1 MRICAL
7 VTTKT
12 KDIKRLKAKIAKIQN
27 CRGSITVEAAILL
40 PIFIAAIM
48 TFVFIIKVYYI
59 HEIVQQA
66 ITSACEEMSLYSL
79 LYYETNAD
87 ELISSLEKFTSSQNA
102 DSVSGNTWIAPI
114 VEQFGKDASD
124 YVRAQMALVP
134 ISKILVKKNLEVS
147 YFDNVDKRL
156 RLLNLKDGFEGIDF
170 SNSRI
175 LADDKSIDIIIS
187 YKMSFPFLK
196 EFIPEINITQMASSY
211 VWAGEAGVKYAEEE
225 AEATCVWNMSNI
237 NRGKE
242 IRKLQGANL
251 PFNFPTIAIFK
262 NGTATSIK
270 SLNIDE
276 VYYKNSNNLKKK
288 LLLYINMLEEFE
300 RGESGGIAI
309 EKWQVYKKELRLIIP
324 ETELMANQQQTI
336 NECMQVAREKGIDLV
351 IIKAYGK
358 EQDKQTAPKSEM
370 KGNASKK

>member
-1 MRICAL
+1 M

-12 KDIKRLKAKIAKIQN
+12 KNITSLIAKIAKMQN

-40 PIFIAAIM
+40 PVFIAAIM
-48 TFVFIIKVYYI
+48 TFVFIIKVYYV

-87 ELISSLEKFTSSQNA
+87 ELISSLEKLTSSQETDKA
-102 DSVSGNTWIAPI
+102 YGNTWIAPI
-114 VEQFGKDASD
+114 VEQLGKDASD
-124 YVRAQMALVP
+124 YARAQVVLVP

-147 YFDNVDKRL
+147 YFDNVDNRL
-156 RLLNLKDGFEGIDF
+156 HLLNLKDGFEGIDF
-170 SNSRI
+170 SSSRM

-187 YKMSFPFLK
+187 YKMSFPLLK
-196 EFIPEINITQMASSY
+196 EFISEIKITQMASSY
-211 VWAGEAGVKYAEEE
+211 VWAGEAGINNAGEE
-225 AEATCVWNMSNI
+225 ADATCVWNMSNI
-237 NRGKE
+237 NRGRE
-242 IRKLQGANL
+242 VRKLQGANL

-276 VYYKNSNNLKKK
+276 EYYKNANNLKKQ
-288 LLLYINMLEEFE
+288 LLLYINKLEEFDG
-300 RGESGGIAI
+300 GECGGITI
-309 EKWQVYKKELRLIIP
+309 EKWQVNKKELRLIIP

-336 NECMQVAREKGIDLV
+336 NECIQVAKKKGVDFV
-351 IIKAYGK
+351 VIKAYGR
-358 EQDKQTAPKSEM
+358 EQDKQTAPQSEI
-370 KGNASKK
+370 KGN

>member
-1 MRICAL
+1 MRTCAL

-12 KDIKRLKAKIAKIQN
+12 KDIKSLKAKIAKMQN

-48 TFVFIIKVYYI
+48 TFVFIIKVYYV

-66 ITSACEEMSLYSL
+66 ITSACDEMSLYSL

-87 ELISSLEKFTSSQNA
+87 ELISSLEKFTNPQNA
-102 DSVSGNTWIAPI
+102 DKNSGNTWIAPI
-114 VEQFGKDASD
+114 VEQLGKDASD
-124 YVRAQMALVP
+124 YARAQMVLVP

-147 YFDNVDKRL
+147 YFGNVDNRL

-170 SNSRI
+170 SYSRM
-175 LADDKSIDIIIS
+175 LADDISIDIIIS

-196 EFIPEINITQMASSY
+196 EFMPDIKITQMASSC
-211 VWAGEAGVKYAEEE
+211 VWAGEAGVKNSGEE

-237 NRGKE
+237 NRGRE

-251 PFNFPTIAIFK
+251 PFNFPTIAIFN
-262 NGTATSIK
+262 NGTVTSIK

-276 VYYKNSNNLKKK
+276 AYYKNANNLKKQ
-288 LLLYINMLEEFE
+288 LLLYINKLEEFE
-300 RGESGGIAI
+300 GGESGEITI
-309 EKWQVYKKELRLIIP
+309 ENWQVYKKELRLIIP

-336 NECMQVAREKGIDLV
+336 NECIQVARKKGIDLV

-358 EQDKQTAPKSEM
+358 EQDKQTEPQSEI
-370 KGNASKK
+370 KGN

>member
-1 MRICAL
+1 MHWL
-7 VTTKT
+7 L
-12 KDIKRLKAKIAKIQN
+12 LKKIAKSTIIKN
-27 CRGSITVEAAILL
+27 SKGSITVEAAILL

-48 TFVFIIKVYYI
+48 TFVFIIKVYYV

-87 ELISSLEKFTSSQNA
+87 ELISSLEKFTSSQKA
-102 DSVSGNTWIAPI
+102 DDALGNTWIAPV
-114 VEQFGKDASD
+114 VEQLGKDASD
-124 YVRAQMALVP
+124 YVRAQLVFVP

-147 YFDNVDKRL
+147 YFDNVDNRL

-170 SNSRI
+170 SSSRM
-175 LADDKSIDIIIS
+175 LADDKSIDIIIC

-196 EFIPEINITQMASSY
+196 EFIPEIKITQMASSY
-211 VWAGEAGVKYAEEE
+211 IWAGEAGVKNAGEE
-225 AEATCVWNMSNI
+225 AEVTCVWNMSNI
-237 NRGKE
+237 NRGRE

-276 VYYKNSNNLKKK
+276 EYYKNSNNLKKK
-288 LLLYINMLEEFE
+288 LLLYINKLEEFE
-300 RGESGGIAI
+300 GGENGGIKI

-324 ETELMANQQQTI
+324 ETELIANQQQTI
-336 NECMQVAREKGIDLV
+336 NECILEARKKGIDLV

-358 EQDKQTAPKSEM
+358 EQDKQTAPQSEI
-370 KGNASKK
+370 NEN

>member
-1 MRICAL
+1 M
-7 VTTKT
+7 VTINTKNIT
-12 KDIKRLKAKIAKIQN
+12 RLKARIAKMQN
-27 CRGSITVEAAILL
+27 CRGSITVEAAILI

-48 TFVFIIKVYYI
+48 TFVFIIKVYYV

-79 LYYETNAD
+79 LYYETNVD
-87 ELISSLEKFTSSQNA
+87 ELISSLEKFTSSQEADNA
-102 DSVSGNTWIAPI
+102 LGNTWIAPI
-114 VEQFGKDASD
+114 IEQLGKDASD
-124 YVRAQMALVP
+124 YVRAQVVLVP

-147 YFDNVDKRL
+147 YFDNVDNRL

-170 SNSRI
+170 SSSRM
-175 LADDKSIDIIIS
+175 LADDKSIDIIIC
-187 YKMSFPFLK
+187 YEMSFPFLK
-196 EFIPEINITQMASSY
+196 EFIPKIRITQMASSY
-211 VWAGEAGVKYAEEE
+211 VWAGEAGIKNAAEE

-237 NRGKE
+237 NRGRE

-251 PFNFPTIAIFK
+251 PFNFPTIAIFE

-276 VYYKNSNNLKKK
+276 VYYKNANNLKKK
-288 LLLYINMLEEFE
+288 VLQYINKLEEFE
-300 RGESGGIAI
+300 GGESGGTTI
-309 EKWQVYKKELRLIIP
+309 ERWQVYKKELRLIIP

-336 NECMQVAREKGIDLV
+336 NECIQVARTKGIDLV

-358 EQDKQTAPKSEM
+358 QQDKQTVPQSE
-370 KGNASKK
+370 N